1 MNRVAGDTLWISNN
15 PNMVEIS
22 AVRGRLDRAN
32 GSGANVVDLTREVV
46 ARGLIMDDSAT
57 DLEKATV
64 QAPGLR
70 RYLKA
75 RLLNSLTRL
84 FLVLVLAG
92 GIISASTPGSHFLET
107 ASICLVVA
115 VAVATW
121 LIARYLQLVRALR
134 TNPIR
139 EVAKLHKKRKIKNAG
154 FVDAPR
160 TTMDRPQNSEHRYSG
175 DQQSDAYDALRDID
189 VLGQKSDDG
198 VNRTD
203 DPSRGPIE

>member
-1 MNRVAGDTLWISNN
+1 MISVAGDTSWISNN
-15 PNMVEIS
+15 ANMVEVS
-22 AVRGRLDRAN
+22 AVRGRLDRAK
-32 GSGANVVDLTREVV
+32 SSDANDVDFTREVV
-46 ARGLIMDDSAT
+46 ARGSFMDDSAT
-57 DLEKATV
+57 DLERATV
-64 QAPGLR
+64 QAPGLE
-70 RYLKA
+70 RYLRA

-115 VAVATW
+115 VAVATV
-121 LIARYLQLVRALR
+121 LIARYLQLIRALR

-139 EVAKLHKKRKIKNAG
+139 EVARLHKRRKIKNAG
-154 FVDAPR
+154 FVDAPQ
-160 TTMDRPQNSEHRYSG
+160 TTRDRPQNSEPRYSD
-175 DQQSDAYDALRDID
+175 DQESDAYDALRDID